1 MQFVQVLPVKA
12 KQIYILYL
20 NPLIIDG
27 IPEGFFNSILAHKIS
42 VKYLFLHFKHDHK
55 IVNNEQSK

>member
-1 MQFVQVLPVKA
+1 MVS
-12 KQIYILYL
+12 
-20 NPLIIDG
+20 LIDF
-27 IPEGFFNSILAHKIS
+27 PEGFFNSILAHKIS